1 MSHNLMSAMDVD
13 AVKAPRFGGQS
24 MQTIMTIGL
33 DIANSFKP
41 KDRAAEA
48 APRVR
53 MTFRVNCS

>member
-1 MSHNLMSAMDVD
+1 
-13 AVKAPRFGGQS
+13 